1 MSAPASPSPPPTGRL
16 PLGIK
21 VAYGLPSIAGA
32 AMAIPIA
39 IHMTKFYADN
49 IGLALGYIA
58 LAQALARAFDAI
70 TDPLMGWITDRT
82 HTRWGRRRPWML
94 LGAPLCAV
102 AFMALFAPPE
112 GIRGSEAAAW
122 FTGTFVL
129 YFLFHTVYIIP
140 HYGLGPELTLDYHER
155 SSLFAWRDGTTLLGT
170 MLAGALPG
178 IAITALEEGGT
189 PTAQA
194 ERIVYADFAVVMGIL
209 LAVLY
214 LWLCVRVKEHP
225 YFYEYLTVLETL
237 TLFAN
242 LYGIERRAQRARIDT
257 VIDRVGLGHKRRAA
271 LRSLSKGTLQRV
283 GIAQAILNE
292 PRLLVLDEPM
302 SGLDPIGRRQ
312 MRELIR
318 DIRDQGTSIIFSS
331 HILPDAEA
339 LCDRVGILT
348 QGELKKTITLADHS
362 GADHFEVK
370 FANPSESLRAALAG
384 LSGVSISLNGTR
396 GTANI
401 PNQQMVDQLVD
412 ILRQHGASVE
422 SLQPRHTSLEE
433 EFVQH
438 AGSATRI
445 D

>member
-1 MSAPASPSPPPTGRL
+1 MEPILQIEALSKDFRSDWTFRATRVLHSIDLEIAQGECFGLLGHNGAGKTTTFKLILGFLRPTSGRVLFEGTPLTAPARAYIGFL
-16 PLGIK
+16 P
-21 VAYGLPSIAGA
+21 
-32 AMAIPIA
+32 
-39 IHMTKFYADN
+39 
-49 IGLALGYIA
+49 
-58 LAQALARAFDAI
+58 
-70 TDPLMGWITDRT
+70 
-82 HTRWGRRRPWML
+82 
-94 LGAPLCAV
+94 
-102 AFMALFAPPE
+102 
-112 GIRGSEAAAW
+112 
-122 FTGTFVL
+122 
-129 YFLFHTVYIIP
+129 
-140 HYGLGPELTLDYHER
+140 
-155 SSLFAWRDGTTLLGT
+155 
-170 MLAGALPG
+170 
-178 IAITALEEGGT
+178 
-189 PTAQA
+189 
-194 ERIVYADFAVVMGIL
+194 
-209 LAVLY
+209 
-214 LWLCVRVKEHP
+214 EHP

-242 LYGIERRAQRARIDT
+242 LYGIERRAQRQKIDA
-257 VIDRVGLGHKRRAA
+257 VIERVGLGHKRRAA

-283 GIAQAILNE
+283 GIAQAILNQ